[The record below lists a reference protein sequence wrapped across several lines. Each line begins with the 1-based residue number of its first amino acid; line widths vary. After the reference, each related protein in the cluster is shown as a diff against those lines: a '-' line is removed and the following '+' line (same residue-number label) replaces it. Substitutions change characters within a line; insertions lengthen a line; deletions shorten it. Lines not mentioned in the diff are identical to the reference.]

1 MRIPGMEHFCFG
13 GSPSI
18 VRMDVV
24 TPCQH
29 SEMEIRFHERLRSR
43 KDVYSQPKFRETF
56 CRLNYSRILP
66 RRFGD
71 VKNWVV
77 IVKTAIAPGCWPSA
91 SNAGVTIRNAVCFY
105 LVAR

>member
-43 KDVYSQPKFRETF
+43 KDVSIA
-56 CRLNYSRILP
+56 SRNLE
-66 RRFGD
+66 RR
-71 VKNWVV
+71 
-77 IVKTAIAPGCWPSA
+77 SA
-91 SNAGVTIRNAVCFY
+91 A
-105 LVAR
+105 